1 MKSFNGPLIAP
12 PVLTIIGFYK
22 EDFMI
27 QSTNLE
33 HSESNFRP
41 FQANIPEADL
51 NDLRQRLKNM
61 RWPDKEVV
69 SDLSHGVPLT
79 KIKPLIEY
87 WATKY
92 DWKRTEKKLN
102 ALPQFMMNF
111 EGLDIHFIHVKSK
124 YPNAMPV
131 LLLHGWPGSFFELSK
146 LIEPLTENAEDP
158 FDVVIP
164 SMPGF
169 GFSGKPSEAGW
180 STEKIAKAYTALMEG
195 LGYENY
201 VAQGGD
207 FGAFICN
214 DLGRQK
220 PKGLLGI
227 HVNLPSIVTP
237 ELGGA
242 LQGGQPLQSFSA
254 EEKTAFEQLVSFHM
268 KDTGYLLIQAT
279 RPQTIGYLLD
289 DSPGGLAAWMY
300 DYLLRWTDSD
310 FNPESVISMD
320 DMLDNFSLYWLT
332 KSATSSVRL
341 YAESKIDPLA
351 SAEVSI
357 PAAISVFPREIYQ
370 CPKSWA
376 EKSYHKLMY
385 YNKVEKGGH
394 FAAWEQPEIFAK
406 ELCEAF
412 RPLRKGSIEH

>member
-1 MKSFNGPLIAP
+1 
-12 PVLTIIGFYK
+12 
-22 EDFMI
+22 MI
-27 QSTNLE
+27 QTNNIE
-33 HSESNFRP
+33 HSESSIRP
-41 FQANIPEADL
+41 FQVSIPEADL
-51 NDLRQRLKNM
+51 TDLRQRLIAM
-61 RWPDKEVV
+61 RWPDKEIV
-69 SDLSHGVPLT
+69 SDISQGVPLAQ
-79 KIKPLIEY
+79 IKPLVEY

-92 DWKRTEKKLN
+92 DWRKTEKKLN

-111 EGLDIHFIHVKSK
+111 EGIDIHFIHVKSK
-124 YPNAMPV
+124 HPNAMPI

-146 LIEPLTENAEDP
+146 LIAPLTENSDDP

-169 GFSGKPSEAGW
+169 GFSSKPVEKGW
-180 STEKIAKAYTALMEG
+180 STEKIAKAYSELMNR
-195 LGYENY
+195 LGYDKF

-227 HVNLPSIVTP
+227 HVNLASIVTP
-237 ELGGA
+237 ELGQA
-242 LQGGQPLQSFSA
+242 LQSGQPLKSFSV
-254 EEKTAFEQLVSFHM
+254 EEKKAFEQLVSFHLG
-268 KDTGYLLIQAT
+268 DTGYLLIQAT

-300 DYLLRWTDSD
+300 DYLLKWTDSD
-310 FNPESVISMD
+310 FNPEKVIPID

-332 KSATSSVRL
+332 KSGTSSVRL
-341 YAESKIDPLA
+341 YSEAKMDPLV

-394 FAAWEQPEIFAK
+394 FAAWEQPELFAN